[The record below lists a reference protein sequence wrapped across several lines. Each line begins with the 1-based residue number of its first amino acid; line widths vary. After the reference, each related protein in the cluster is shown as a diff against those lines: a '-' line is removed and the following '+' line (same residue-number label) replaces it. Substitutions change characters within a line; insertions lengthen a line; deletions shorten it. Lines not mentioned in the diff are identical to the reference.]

1 MNQVMPEAEC
11 LYSLQAI
18 DKSLDRLAMQLDRDY
33 LDKNPV
39 LLCVMN
45 GAVMTMGHLLPKL
58 QFSLETDYI
67 HATRY
72 GDKTVGGELNWLAR
86 PNIDLNGRHVLLV
99 DDIYDEGITLAALRN
114 FCQQA
119 GATSVKAVVLA
130 DKQHSNKYGVQPEY
144 IGLQIPDRYV
154 FGFGM
159 DYKGYLRN
167 APGIFAVKENAS

>member
-1 MNQVMPEAEC
+1 MNQTMPPAEC
-11 LYSLQAI
+11 LFTLQAI
-18 DKSLDRLAMQLDRDY
+18 DESLEQLATQLNQDY

-58 QFSLETDYI
+58 QFRLETDYI

-72 GDKTVGGELNWLAR
+72 GDKTVGGVLNWRAK
-86 PNIDLNGRHVLLV
+86 PSIELNGRHVLLI
-99 DDIYDEGITLAALRN
+99 DDIYDEGITLDFLRKY
-114 FCQQA
+114 CQQA
-119 GATSVKAVVLA
+119 EALSVKAVVLA
-130 DKQHSNKYGVQPEY
+130 DKQHTNKKGVQPEY
-144 IGLQIPDRYV
+144 IGLQLPDRYI

-167 APGIFAVKENAS
+167 APGIFAIKEKAS

>member
-1 MNQVMPEAEC
+1 MNQVMQQAEC
-11 LYSLQAI
+11 LFTLQAI
-18 DKSLDRLAMQLDRDY
+18 DESLEQLASQLNQEY
-33 LDKNPV
+33 VDKNPV

-58 QFSLETDYI
+58 QFNLETDYI

-72 GDKTVGGELNWLAR
+72 GDKTVGGALHWRAK

-99 DDIYDEGITLAALRN
+99 DDIYDEGVTLAALRK

-119 GATSVKAVVLA
+119 GAISVKAVVLA
-130 DKQHSNKYGVQPEY
+130 DKQHTNKHGPQPEF

-167 APGIFAVKENAS
+167 APGIYAVQENAS

>member
-1 MNQVMPEAEC
+1 MNQMLPQAEC
-11 LYSLQAI
+11 LFTLKAI
-18 DKSLDRLAMQLDRDY
+18 DQSLEQLANELNRDY
-33 LDKNPV
+33 QDKTPV

-58 QFSLETDYI
+58 QFTLETDYI

-72 GDKTVGGELNWLAR
+72 GDKTVGGALNWRAK
-86 PNIDLNGRHVLLV
+86 PNIDLKQRHVLLV
-99 DDIYDEGITLAALRN
+99 DDIYDEGITLAALRE
-114 FCQQA
+114 FCLQA
-119 GATSVKAVVLA
+119 GAASVKALVLA
-130 DKQHSNKYGVQPEY
+130 DKQHTNKFGIQPEY